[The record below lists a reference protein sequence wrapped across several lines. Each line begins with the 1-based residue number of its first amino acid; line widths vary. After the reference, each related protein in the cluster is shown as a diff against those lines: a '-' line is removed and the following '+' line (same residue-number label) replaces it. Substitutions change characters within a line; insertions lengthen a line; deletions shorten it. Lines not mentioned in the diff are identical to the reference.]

1 MAKNDVYDS
10 TGNLIVR
17 TVTAGGALPLAG
29 ANVTI
34 MGADPQNQDVHL
46 HFLTDQSGNT
56 TKIPLK
62 APEASLSQSPG
73 RVVPY
78 ATYHLIAEKED
89 YFIHEALK
97 VPVFAGITAV
107 QTLEMIPKGYRNGY
121 SNIPQ
126 IVRPIEE
133 TEPFQ
138 GEGGR

>member
-1 MAKNDVYDS
+1 MARTDLYDS
-10 TGNLIVR
+10 IGYLIVR
-17 TVTAGGALPLAG
+17 TVTAGGALPLADV
-29 ANVTI
+29 NVTI
-34 MGADPQNQDVHL
+34 IGADSQNQDVHVQL
-46 HFLTDQSGNT
+46 LTDQSGNT
-56 TKIPLK
+56 KKIPLK
-62 APEASLSQSPG
+62 SPEASLSQSPG
-73 RVVPY
+73 RVAPY
-78 ATYHLIAEKED
+78 ATYHFIAEKED

-121 SNIPQ
+121 SNIPK